1 MIRRLGA
8 EFLGTAIL
16 VATVVGSGI
25 MGTLLTDD
33 LAVTL
38 LINAGATV
46 AVLGV
51 LIWGIG
57 PISGAQFN
65 PAVTVIAAIDRQMRP
80 AEGLGYLAA
89 QVAGGI
95 SGAIPANL
103 MFALPPIETST
114 TVRTGWNIWLGE
126 VVATAGLLLVIG
138 ALTRTGRGH
147 LGPLLVPAWIGA
159 AYFFTSSTSFANPAV
174 TIGRSLT
181 DTFAGIAPS
190 SVLPF
195 IAFQAA
201 SARPSA
207 PCSPQPS
214 TPAGRAPPSRWT
226 CPIPSI
232 ARRRAQ
238 SRTSRLAT
246 EPGSHRSSSMPSVA
260 SVDADAF
267 RGTVSRSAR
276 CSGHPRGRS
285 IGPSTPPR

>member
-65 PAVTVIAAIDRQMRP
+65 PAVTVVALVRHEMPI
-80 AEGLGYLAA
+80 AEGLGYLLT
-89 QVAGGI
+89 QTLGGI
-95 SGAIPANL
+95 SGAILANL
-103 MFALPPIETST
+103 MFALPPIQTST
-114 TVRTGWNIWLGE
+114 TVRAGWNIWLGE

-147 LGPLLVPAWIGA
+147 LGALLVPAWIGA

-181 DTFAGIAPS
+181 DTFAGIAPA

-195 IAFQAA
+195 IAFQFVGAA
-201 SARPSA
+201 IGALLTEFFY
-207 PCSPQPS
+207 PCRSTGAEPLDLPDPIHSPE
-214 TPAGRAPPSRWT
+214 PPS
-226 CPIPSI
+226 
-232 ARRRAQ
+232 
-238 SRTSRLAT
+238 
-246 EPGSHRSSSMPSVA
+246 
-260 SVDADAF
+260 
-267 RGTVSRSAR
+267 
-276 CSGHPRGRS
+276 SGR
-285 IGPSTPPR
+285 